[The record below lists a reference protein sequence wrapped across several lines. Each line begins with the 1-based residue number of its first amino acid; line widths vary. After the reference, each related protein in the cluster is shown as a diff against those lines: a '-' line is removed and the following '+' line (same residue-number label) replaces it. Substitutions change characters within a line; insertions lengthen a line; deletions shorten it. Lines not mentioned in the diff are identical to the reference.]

1 MDLGLRNKSA
11 LVIASSQGLGKA
23 IAAELLREGANV
35 MIASRDESK
44 LAAVQKELS
53 RLGTGRVSYKTV
65 DITKP
70 TEIKALIE
78 QTAAELGGID
88 ILVNNSG
95 GPPSGLFSEMS
106 DEDWQNSY
114 ELNLLSY
121 IRVIRECLPYLR
133 KSGGKIINI
142 ASSAI
147 KEPLPGLILSNTFR
161 TAVVGLAKTLAVELA
176 PDIMINTLAPGRI
189 ATDRVAHLDAMTA
202 DKKGIT
208 IEEVEKMVS
217 ANIPMKRYGLP
228 EEFAKFATFLL
239 SDANSYVTGQSFL
252 VDGGNVRSI

>member
-1 MDLGLRNKSA
+1 
-11 LVIASSQGLGKA
+11 
-23 IAAELLREGANV
+23 
-35 MIASRDESK
+35 
-44 LAAVQKELS
+44 
-53 RLGTGRVSYKTV
+53 
-65 DITKP
+65 
-70 TEIKALIE
+70 
-78 QTAAELGGID
+78 
-88 ILVNNSG
+88 
-95 GPPSGLFSEMS
+95 MS
-106 DEDWQNSY
+106 DEDWQKSY

-121 IRVIRECLPYLR
+121 IRVIRASLPYLR
-133 KSGGKIINI
+133 KQGGKIINI

-176 PDIMINTLAPGRI
+176 PEIMINTLAPGRI
-189 ATDRVAHLDAMTA
+189 ATDRLAQLDAITA

-217 ANIPMKRYGLP
+217 AKIPMKRYGQP
-228 EEFAKFATFLL
+228 EEFAKFAAFLL

>member
-1 MDLGLRNKSA
+1 MDLGLRNKRA

-23 IAAELLREGANV
+23 IAAELLKEGADV
-35 MIASRDESK
+35 MLASRNKEK
-44 LAAVQKELS
+44 LAAVQKELTG
-53 RLGTGRVSYKTV
+53 LGGRVSFKTV

-70 TEIKALIE
+70 DEVEALVK
-78 QTAAELGGID
+78 QTANEFGGFE

-95 GPPSGLFSEMS
+95 GPPSGLFSEMT
-106 DEDWQNSY
+106 DEDWQKSF

-121 IRVIRECLPYLR
+121 IRVIRASLPYLR
-133 KSGGKIINI
+133 KDGGKIINI

-161 TAVVGLAKTLAVELA
+161 TAVVGLAKTLSVELA

-189 ATDRVAHLDAMTA
+189 ATDRLAQLDAITA
-202 DKKGIT
+202 GKQGIT
-208 IEEVEKMVS
+208 IEEVEKQVS
-217 ANIPMKRYGLP
+217 AKIPMKRYGHP
-228 EEFAKFATFLL
+228 EEFAKFAAFLL
-239 SDANSYVTGQSFL
+239 SDANSYITGQAFL